1 MHPKRIVVGSLV
13 LLAWALPAA
22 AQLAGDPPVGRAAAV
37 PTVPAAGTLLTLEK
51 AVDMAMAANPSLRA
65 SALDIVIASAGRRQA
80 GLLPNPT
87 VSYTTE
93 GTQRGTRTRTFE
105 LSQLVELG
113 GKRRARVGLAERD
126 SRLALAAASV
136 ARAELRADVTA
147 AYFNAL
153 GAQEQVRLAQTSLD
167 IASKARAAA
176 EKRVAAGRVSP
187 VELSRAK
194 VAESTARLDLS
205 QADGELLIARG
216 LLTAYWGQA
225 QPGTLALVEPVDE
238 LAAVPSLEDLRTRL
252 AGSPQLQRA
261 RLQVEREEAQ
271 VSVDR
276 AQRMPDVTLVVG
288 RQKDEEMGRTQTV
301 LGVSLPLPLFNRNQ
315 GNLQASLA
323 RADKARAES
332 DAQQLRLDQTLT
344 STYQRAQLARDQVRT
359 MRQEILPEAQRVFD
373 AAVIGFEAGK
383 FNFLDVLDAQRTLLQ
398 SRAQYVQ
405 ALYDSYRFS
414 AELGR
419 FADAG
424 TGATN
429 TNRITP

>member
-22 AQLAGDPPVGRAAAV
+22 AQLAGDSPVSRSDAV
-37 PTVPAAGTLLTLEK
+37 LTVPAVGTPLTLEK

-65 SALDIVIASAGRRQA
+65 TALDIVIAAAGRRQA

-113 GKRRARVGLAERD
+113 GKRRARMELAERD
-126 SRLALAAASV
+126 SRLAIAAASV

-153 GAQEQVRLAQTSLD
+153 GVQERGRLAQTSLD

-194 VAESTARLDLS
+194 VAESSARLDLA
-205 QADGELLIARG
+205 QAEGELLIAHG

-225 QPGTLALVEPVDE
+225 QPGTLALVEPADE
-238 LAAVPSLEDLRTRL
+238 LAAIPTLEVLRTRL

-301 LGVSLPLPLFNRNQ
+301 LGVSVPLPLFNRNQ
-315 GNLQASLA
+315 GNLRASLA

-344 STYQRAQLARDQVRT
+344 STYQRAQLAREQVRT

-405 ALYDSYRFS
+405 ALYDSYRFT

-429 TNRITP
+429 TNRNTP

>member
-37 PTVPAAGTLLTLEK
+37 PTVPAAGTLLPLEK

-65 SALDIVIASAGRRQA
+65 SALDILIAGAGRRQA

-87 VSYTTE
+87 ISYTTE

-113 GKRRARVGLAERD
+113 KRRARVELAERD

-153 GAQEQVRLAQTSLD
+153 GAQERVRLAQTSLD

-238 LAAVPSLEDLRTRL
+238 LAAVPSLEGLRTRL

-301 LGVSLPLPLFNRNQ
+301 LGVSVPLPLFNRNQ

-344 STYQRAQLARDQVRT
+344 STYQRAQLAREQVRT

-405 ALYDSYRFS
+405 ALYDSYRFT

-429 TNRITP
+429 TNRITQ

>member
-1 MHPKRIVVGSLV
+1 
-13 LLAWALPAA
+13 
-22 AQLAGDPPVGRAAAV
+22 
-37 PTVPAAGTLLTLEK
+37 
-51 AVDMAMAANPSLRA
+51 MA
-65 SALDIVIASAGRRQA
+65 
-80 GLLPNPT
+80 
-87 VSYTTE
+87 
-93 GTQRGTRTRTFE
+93 
-105 LSQLVELG
+105 
-113 GKRRARVGLAERD
+113 
-126 SRLALAAASV
+126 
-136 ARAELRADVTA
+136 
-147 AYFNAL
+147 
-153 GAQEQVRLAQTSLD
+153 
-167 IASKARAAA
+167 
-176 EKRVAAGRVSP
+176 
-187 VELSRAK
+187 
-194 VAESTARLDLS
+194 
-205 QADGELLIARG
+205 
-216 LLTAYWGQA
+216 AYWGQSRSA
-225 QPGTLALVEPVDE
+225 SLNLVEPAND
-238 LAAVPSLEDLRTRL
+238 LAPFPSLDVLRERL

-405 ALYDSYRFS
+405 ALYDSYRFT

-424 TGATN
+424 TDATN
-429 TNRITP
+429 TNRISP

>member
-1 MHPKRIVVGSLV
+1 MHPKRILVGSLV
-13 LLAWALPAA
+13 LLAWVLPAA
-22 AQLAGDPPVGRAAAV
+22 AQLAGGPQSNQSGSGTIAQPVDT
-37 PTVPAAGTLLTLEK
+37 PLTLEK
-51 AVDMAMAANPSLRA
+51 AVDMAFAVNPTLRT
-65 SALDIVIASAGRRQA
+65 SALDVVIASAERRQA
-80 GLLPNPT
+80 GLLPNPSI
-87 VSYTTE
+87 SYMTE

-113 GKRRARVGLAERD
+113 GKRRARIELAERE
-126 SRLALAAASV
+126 SRLALAASSV
-136 ARAELRADVTA
+136 ARADLRADVIA

-153 GAQEQVRLAQTSLD
+153 GAQERVKLAQTSLD
-167 IASKARAAA
+167 IASKARSAA

-187 VELSRAK
+187 VELSRAT
-194 VAESTARLDLS
+194 VVESTARLDLS
-205 QADGELLIARG
+205 QAAGELRIAHG
-216 LLTAYWGQA
+216 LLAAYWGQA
-225 QPGTLALVEPVDE
+225 QPGNLALIEPADD
-238 LAAVPSLEDLRTRL
+238 LGAIPSLDVLRTRL

-288 RQKDEEMGRTQTV
+288 RQKDEEMGRSQTV
-301 LGVSLPLPLFNRNQ
+301 LGVSVPLPLFNRNQ

-332 DAQQLRLDQTLT
+332 DAQRLRLDQALS
-344 STYQRAQLARDQVRT
+344 STYQRAQLAKEQVRT

-419 FADAG
+419 FADTG

-429 TNRITP
+429 TNRNTP

>member
-1 MHPKRIVVGSLV
+1 MHPKRILVGSLV

-22 AQLAGDPPVGRAAAV
+22 AQLAGGPQSNQSGSGTIAQPVDT
-37 PTVPAAGTLLTLEK
+37 PLTLEK
-51 AVDMAMAANPSLRA
+51 AVDMAFAVNPTLRT
-65 SALDIVIASAGRRQA
+65 SALDVVIASAERRQA
-80 GLLPNPT
+80 GLLPNPSI
-87 VSYTTE
+87 SYMTE

-113 GKRRARVGLAERD
+113 GKRRARIELAERE
-126 SRLALAAASV
+126 SRLALAASSV
-136 ARAELRADVTA
+136 ARADLRADVIA

-153 GAQEQVRLAQTSLD
+153 GAQERVKLAQTSLD
-167 IASKARAAA
+167 IASKARSAA

-187 VELSRAK
+187 VELSRAT

-205 QADGELLIARG
+205 QADGELRIAHG
-216 LLTAYWGQA
+216 LLAAYWGQA
-225 QPGTLALVEPVDE
+225 QPGNLALIEPADD
-238 LAAVPSLEDLRTRL
+238 LGAIPSLDVLRTRL

-276 AQRMPDVTLVVG
+276 AQRMPDITLVVG
-288 RQKDEEMGRTQTV
+288 RQKDEEMGRSQTV
-301 LGVSLPLPLFNRNQ
+301 LGVSVPLPLFNRNQ

-332 DAQQLRLDQTLT
+332 DAQRLRLDQALS
-344 STYQRAQLARDQVRT
+344 STYQRAQLAREQVRT

-405 ALYDSYRFS
+405 AVYDSYRFS

-419 FADAG
+419 FADSGA
-424 TGATN
+424 GATN
-429 TNRITP
+429 NNRMTP